1 MPEQELQPELSELSY
16 KAITSIVAQIPSGSG
31 INPDIARAAISRAAQ
46 FFGELHSP
54 SGNLWDTRDHNNNLM
69 LGKFTYNTKA
79 GLLPGT
85 TLEQHGALEHHAR
98 QILGEL
104 DEYYVVDRI
113 DQVITGRS
121 ISLMGYI
128 SGGTSRH
135 GMVAIQLD
143 PDLMYLA
150 LPQSDRVYDAVS
162 RACYLLIKSGINPHK
177 PVAFHAEINN
187 RYGHSRNRKHEYDT
201 LKALGTPEPELPRYK
216 SHIYLTMPETLPLN
230 EDLVAEEL
238 LRANLLQW
246 SRG

>member
-1 MPEQELQPELSELSY
+1 MPEQEVQPELSELSY
-16 KAITSIVAQIPSGSG
+16 NAIISIVAQIPSGSG
-31 INPDIARAAISRAAQ
+31 IHPEIARAAIIRAAQ
-46 FFGELHSP
+46 FFGELHSLT
-54 SGNLWDTRDHNNNLM
+54 GNLWDTRDRNNNLM

-85 TLEQHGALEHHAR
+85 TLEQHGVLEHHAR

-121 ISLMGYI
+121 LSLMGYI
-128 SGGTSRH
+128 SGGTSKQ

-143 PDLMYLA
+143 PDLLYLA
-150 LPQSDRVYDAVS
+150 LPQSDRVFDAVS
-162 RACYLLIKSGINPHK
+162 RACYRLIKSGLNPHK

-187 RYGHSRNRKHEYDT
+187 RYGHSRIIKHQYDT
-201 LKALGTPEPELPRYK
+201 LKALGIPEAELPRYK

-238 LRANLLQW
+238 LRSNLLQW